1 MTELTDGL
9 KRLADEVRVVDLYD
23 GVMRG
28 ARRARNR
35 DRAIG
40 SALVVATT
48 AGALMTAN
56 TFLSSPPPFDP
67 SPEPSLSPSA
77 EASLKPSPSP
87 IPSPSPSPS
96 PSPASGSGQVD
107 FRNTTLEIV
116 IPVGRGVGKVTDGV
130 GTVEINTLYD
140 VTIHSSAI
148 LDGGTVGVVIV
159 EIRAWRDRLCVP
171 STYIG

>member
-48 AGALMTAN
+48 AGALVTAN
-56 TFLSSPPPFDP
+56 TFLSSPPPFAP

-96 PSPASGSGQVD
+96 LRLPAGQV
-107 FRNTTLEIV
+107 RST
-116 IPVGRGVGKVTDGV
+116 
-130 GTVEINTLYD
+130 
-140 VTIHSSAI
+140 SA
-148 LDGGTVGVVIV
+148 T
-159 EIRAWRDRLCVP
+159 RRWR
-171 STYIG
+171 